1 MDQKTELRFIEK
13 IKYQAILLIPGMRIL
28 KTALGLFIISLIFS
42 LTPLSRNNITHAA
55 IAVVVG
61 MQVDFKSSLQKS
73 LSRIKGTFIAG
84 VYAYLTISLLIHFNI
99 EKTSIIYIFLIS
111 LLCIP
116 LIKLLLFLRSKS
128 SVLIA
133 CIVYVLITLGSAYE
147 NPAEYAFFRTI
158 DTVIGLSLALFI
170 NWLPF
175 LNTLGKKI
183 DNLKDKAERALK
195 IELSSNEFDN
205 I

>member
-1 MDQKTELRFIEK
+1 MDKETELTFLEK
-13 IKYQAILLIPGMRIL
+13 TKYQAILLIPGMRIL
-28 KTALGLFIISLIFS
+28 KTSLGIFIVALIFS

-55 IAVVVG
+55 IALVVG
-61 MQVDFKSSLQKS
+61 MQVDFKSTLEKS

-84 VYAYLTISLLIHFNI
+84 IYAYLTITLLIHFNI
-99 EKTSIIYIFLIS
+99 ERTSIIYIFLVS

-116 LIKLLLFLRSKS
+116 LIKFLLFLRSKS

-175 LNTLGKKI
+175 LNSIGKRI
-183 DNLKDKAERALK
+183 DKLKDKAEKAL
-195 IELSSNEFDN
+195 N
-205 I
+205 ID

>member
-1 MDQKTELRFIEK
+1 MNKEPKLTFVEKT
-13 IKYQAILLIPGMRIL
+13 KYQSILLIPGMRIL
-28 KTALGLFIISLIFS
+28 KTSLGIFIVALIFS

-73 LSRIKGTFIAG
+73 LSRIKGTVIAG
-84 VYAYLTISLLIHFNI
+84 IYAYLTIRLLIHFNI
-99 EKTSIIYIFLIS
+99 ERTSLIYICLIS

-116 LIKLLLFLRSKS
+116 LIKLLLFMKSQS

-147 NPAEYAFFRTI
+147 NPAQYAFFRTV
-158 DTVIGLSLALFI
+158 DTVIGLSLSLFI

-175 LNTLGKKI
+175 LNYFGKKI
-183 DNLKDKAERALK
+183 DELKYNAEQK
-195 IELSSNEFDN
+195 LSIN
-205 I
+205 

>member
-1 MDQKTELRFIEK
+1 MNQQPELTFLERT
-13 IKYQAILLIPGMRIL
+13 KYQAILLIPGMRIL
-28 KTALGLFIISLIFS
+28 KTSLGIFIVALIFS

-73 LSRIKGTFIAG
+73 LSRIKGTVIAG
-84 VYAYLTISLLIHFNI
+84 IYAYLTIRLLIHFNI
-99 EKTSIIYIFLIS
+99 ERTSLIYICLIS

-116 LIKLLLFLRSKS
+116 LIKLLLFMKSQS

-147 NPAEYAFFRTI
+147 NPAQYAFFRTI
-158 DTVIGLSLALFI
+158 DTVIGLSLSLFI

-175 LNTLGKKI
+175 LNYFGKKI
-183 DNLKDKAERALK
+183 DELKYNAEQKL
-195 IELSSNEFDN
+195 N
-205 I
+205 IN

>member
-1 MDQKTELRFIEK
+1 MNQQPELTFLERT
-13 IKYQAILLIPGMRIL
+13 KYQAILLIPGMRIL
-28 KTALGLFIISLIFS
+28 KTSLGIFIVALIFS

-73 LSRIKGTFIAG
+73 LSRIKGTVIAG
-84 VYAYLTISLLIHFNI
+84 IYAYLTIRLLIHFNI
-99 EKTSIIYIFLIS
+99 ERTSLIYICLIS

-116 LIKLLLFLRSKS
+116 LIKLLLFMKSQS

-147 NPAEYAFFRTI
+147 NPAQYAFFRTI
-158 DTVIGLSLALFI
+158 DTVIGLSLSLFI

-175 LNTLGKKI
+175 LNSLGKKI
-183 DNLKDKAERALK
+183 DKLKDKAEKAL
-195 IELSSNEFDN
+195 N
-205 I
+205 ID